1 MTRKQKIT
9 LGASLTGIGI
19 VYLVYNSIRR
29 KKLYTEIFSAIGG
42 SSINLSNY
50 NEWFNPT
57 YFNNYTS
64 GGFILLTEG
73 SALQKA
79 RKLGDSFGYF
89 TDDYNDIIGV
99 IRTIPDGVALSQIS
113 AKFESK
119 GYGDLR
125 TKIGEMDKQEISAI
139 GQILADKPPFR
150 NA

>member
-9 LGASLTGIGI
+9 LGASLAGMGI
-19 VYLVYNSIRR
+19 VYLVYNSIRS
-29 KKLYTEIFSAIGG
+29 KKLYTEIFNAIGG
-42 SSINLSNY
+42 SSINISNY

-57 YFNNYTS
+57 YFNNYSS

-73 SALQKA
+73 TALQKA
-79 RKLGDSFGYF
+79 RKLGESFGTF
-89 TDDYNDIIGV
+89 FNDSNDIIGV
-99 IRTIPDGVALSQIS
+99 IRTIPDGVALSQVS

-125 TKIGEMDKQEISAI
+125 TQIGEMDKQELSAI
-139 GQILADKPPFR
+139 GQILSKKPPFR